1 MVGGLETVEDEMDEG
16 CDELVTSLVV
26 STLFDIVLMRFEPL
40 P

>member
-16 CDELVTSLVV
+16 CDEVTSLVV